1 VDILGVGP
9 LELLFI
15 IIIALVVIGPR
26 DIGNAA
32 RSFGRFLNRL
42 YRSEAWQMLSET
54 ARNLRHL
61 PSQLAREAAIEELR
75 EVQKT
80 VEDVGKDL
88 DQDVKSLKTDLQ
100 PWAAQKPDTET
111 TTSESESPTESSSD
125 SPSNM
130 S

>member
-1 VDILGVGP
+1 MDILGVGP

-26 DIGNAA
+26 DIGKAA

-75 EVQKT
+75 EVQKS
-80 VEDVGKDL
+80 VEDISQDL
-88 DQDVKSLKTDLQ
+88 DQDVKSLKAELQ
-100 PWAAQKPDTET
+100 SWAEQKPNTGT
-111 TTSESESPTESSSD
+111 ASSESESSTESSSD
-125 SPSNM
+125 SPSNVP
-130 S
+130 

>member
-1 VDILGVGP
+1 MDILGVGP

-32 RSFGRFLNRL
+32 RSVGRFLNRL

-75 EVQKT
+75 EVQKS
-80 VEDVGKDL
+80 VEEVGKDL
-88 DQDVKSLKTDLQ
+88 NQDVKSLKADLQ
-100 PWAAQKPDTET
+100 PWTATKPNTET
-111 TTSESESPTESSSD
+111 TSPESGPPTESTSD
-125 SPSNM
+125 SPPIVS
-130 S
+130 